1 MLRLQ
6 RENNFAILKQK
17 KEAGM
22 EQFLQQLHEMELFGK
37 IEKGQI
43 GAMLQCLGAVAKDYA
58 KGEFIFLEGESL
70 DSVGVV
76 MSGSVQMIKEDVWG
90 QKAILLSLEPGAV
103 FGESFV
109 CGGGSDSTV
118 SFQAAQNSR
127 ILLLGFHKVLR
138 TCSSSCIFHHRLI
151 ENMVTLLARKNV
163 QLMDK
168 MEVISKKSIRGRILV
183 WLSQQVQRRGSRK
196 FTSSM
201 GRLEL
206 ADYLCVDRSA
216 LTRELGRM
224 QEEGLVLVNKNEF
237 ELLMEA

>member
-1 MLRLQ
+1 MEHFS
-6 RENNFAILKQK
+6 RELKN
-17 KEAGM
+17 
-22 EQFLQQLHEMELFGK
+22 MELFGK
-37 IEKGQI
+37 IDEAQI
-43 GAMLQCLGAVAKDYA
+43 GAMLQCLGAVGRDYM

-70 DSVGVV
+70 DCIGVV
-76 MSGSVQMIKEDVWG
+76 MSGAVQMIKEDVWG
-90 QKAILLSLEPGAV
+90 QKAILLSLEQGAV

-109 CGGGSDSTV
+109 CGENPDSTV
-118 SFQAAQNSR
+118 SFQAAQNCS
-127 ILLLGFHKVLR
+127 ILLLNFHKVLR
-138 TCSSSCIFHHRLI
+138 TCSASCVFHHRLV
-151 ENMVTLLARKNV
+151 ENMVALLARKNV

-183 WLSQQVQRRGSRK
+183 WLSQQVQRGGSRR

-224 QEEGLVLVNKNEF
+224 QEEGLVAVDKNEF
-237 ELLMEA
+237 ELLMDA

>member
-1 MLRLQ
+1 
-6 RENNFAILKQK
+6 
-17 KEAGM
+17 M
-22 EQFLQQLHEMELFGK
+22 EQYLQELHEMELFGK

-43 GAMLQCLGAVAKDYA
+43 GAMLQCLGAVARDYA

-90 QKAILLSLEPGAV
+90 QKAILLSLERGAV

-109 CGGGSDSTV
+109 CGGGPDSTV
-118 SFQAAQNSR
+118 SFQAAQNCR

-138 TCSSSCIFHHRLI
+138 TCSSSCVFHHRLI

-163 QLMDK
+163 LLMDK

-183 WLSQQVQRRGSRK
+183 WLSQQVQRQGSRR

-224 QEEGLVLVNKNEF
+224 QDEGLVAVRKNEF
-237 ELLMEA
+237 ELLMEQ

>member
-1 MLRLQ
+1 
-6 RENNFAILKQK
+6 
-17 KEAGM
+17 
-22 EQFLQQLHEMELFGK
+22 
-37 IEKGQI
+37 
-43 GAMLQCLGAVAKDYA
+43 
-58 KGEFIFLEGESL
+58 
-70 DSVGVV
+70 
-76 MSGSVQMIKEDVWG
+76 
-90 QKAILLSLEPGAV
+90 
-103 FGESFV
+103 
-109 CGGGSDSTV
+109 
-118 SFQAAQNSR
+118 
-127 ILLLGFHKVLR
+127 
-138 TCSSSCIFHHRLI
+138 
-151 ENMVTLLARKNV
+151 MVTLLARKNV